1 MLSSAR
7 KIWEIFEPV
16 TKRSALLLLCLMLLG
31 ACAEALSIG
40 MVFPLIQVALN
51 PDDAGANILV
61 QKIVE
66 WLDLSARESAGV
78 MFAGMLVFFLLK
90 NAYLLFLVNR
100 QGHFIWGTL
109 AGLWVRMYNRYLGQP
124 YEFHMQRNSSEL
136 VNNVTVT
143 LRGMFYSFVMP
154 VINLTTELFI
164 VLAICG
170 LLLWSAPLVTI
181 ISFALLTA
189 MVVIYFLTFRRPLA
203 RWGADQIDQQKNM
216 ILWLNQGMA
225 GIKEVKTLGQEA
237 YFLKEFTNSSAMV
250 ARYSRNN
257 LLVTQMP
264 RYIAET
270 VVISSI
276 LLVIYYIGVIQNS
289 AQEALPLMAMFSM
302 AAFRLMPA
310 VSRIA
315 SYMGHISFGGAA
327 LTIIHNDLTGPG
339 PSVHDHA
346 DAAKIPAMIFDKKL
360 SIENLSFRYAGADED
375 TLKNVSIN
383 IPRGSSVALVGPSG
397 AGKTTLADLILGLY
411 RPTGGSILADGVDVG
426 TNPNGWRGVVSCIPQ
441 RVFMLDAP
449 VWANIALGQR
459 SDEID
464 PERMTQILQKSQL
477 SETVAAM
484 RDGIDTMVGEG
495 GARMSGGQAQRV
507 GIARSLYAD
516 ADILIMDEATSALD
530 SETEHA
536 ISKVVDLMKGD
547 KTLIIIAHRLSTVR
561 HCDCLYYMKDG
572 RIIDSGT
579 FEELH
584 GKNQEFREMVRKM
597 DVSVN

>member
-1 MLSSAR
+1 MISSAR
-7 KIWEIFEPV
+7 KIWEIFDSA
-16 TKRSALLLLCLMLLG
+16 TKRSALVLLCLMLLG

-51 PDDAGANILV
+51 PDDAGANVLV
-61 QKIVE
+61 RKIVE

-78 MFAGMLVFFLLK
+78 MFAGMLIFFLLK

-100 QGHFIWGTL
+100 QGLFIWGTL

-143 LRGMFYSFVMP
+143 LRNMFYSFVMP
-154 VINLTTELFI
+154 VINMATELLI
-164 VLAICG
+164 VLAICA
-170 LLLWSAPLVTI
+170 LLLWSAPLVTVV
-181 ISFALLTA
+181 SFSLLAA

-203 RWGADQIDQQKNM
+203 RWGADQIHKQKDM

-237 YFLKEFTNSSAMV
+237 YFLKEFTDSSAMV

-276 LLVIYYIGVIQNS
+276 LFVIYYIGVVQNS

-327 LTIIHNDLTGPG
+327 LTTIHNDLTGLG
-339 PSVHDHA
+339 PSVYDHA
-346 DAAKIPAMIFDKKL
+346 DAAAVPAMAFREKL
-360 SIENLSFRYAGADED
+360 TIDNVSFRYTGTDKD
-375 TLKNVSIN
+375 TLKNVSID
-383 IPRGSSVALVGPSG
+383 IPRGASVALVGPSG

-411 RPTGGSILADGVDVG
+411 RPTDGGILADGVDVG
-426 TNPNGWRGVVSCIPQ
+426 TNPNGWRRVVSCIPQ

-449 VWANIALGQR
+449 VWANIALGRR

-464 PERMTQILQKSQL
+464 PERMSQILQKSQL
-477 SETVAAM
+477 SDTVAAM

-495 GARMSGGQAQRV
+495 GARMSGGQTQRI

-547 KTLIIIAHRLSTVR
+547 KTLVIIAHRLSTVR

-584 GKNQEFREMVRKM
+584 DKNEEFREMVRKM

>member
-1 MLSSAR
+1 MLSAGR
-7 KIWEIFEPV
+7 KIWEIFDVP
-16 TKRSALLLLCLMLLG
+16 TKRRAFILLGLMLIG

-40 MVFPLIQVALN
+40 MVLPLIQIALN
-51 PDDAGANILV
+51 PDDSNANFLIREIADRLN
-61 QKIVE
+61 
-66 WLDLSARESAGV
+66 LSGRESAGV
-78 MFAGMLVFFLLK
+78 MFAGVFVFFLLK
-90 NAYLLFLVNR
+90 NAYLLFLVQR
-100 QGHFIWGTL
+100 QGRFIWGTL
-109 AGLWVRMYNRYLGQP
+109 SSLWVRMYSRYLGQP

-143 LRGMFYSFVMP
+143 LRSMFYSFVMP
-154 VINLTTELFI
+154 VINLVTELFI
-164 VLAICG
+164 VLAICA

-181 ISFALLTA
+181 SSFILLTA
-189 MVVIYFLTFRRPLA
+189 LVVMYFLVFRRPLA
-203 RWGADQIDQQKNM
+203 RWGADQIENQQSM

-250 ARYSRNN
+250 AHYSRNN

-276 LLVIYYIGVIQNS
+276 LIVIYYIGVVQNS
-289 AQEALPLMAMFSM
+289 AQDALPLMAMFSM
-302 AAFRLMPA
+302 AGFRLMPA
-310 VSRIA
+310 ISRIA

-327 LTIIHNDLTGPG
+327 LTTIHNDLMGPG
-339 PSVHDHA
+339 LPARNPA
-346 DAAKIPAMIFDKKL
+346 DAAKVPAMKFDDRL
-360 SIENLSFRYAGADED
+360 SIDNVSFRYAGAEQD
-375 TLKNVSIN
+375 TLKNVSIEL
-383 IPRGSSVALVGPSG
+383 PRGASVALVGPSG

-411 RPTGGSILADGVDVG
+411 RPTEGVILADGVDVS
-426 TNPNGWRGVVSCIPQ
+426 TNPDGWRRIVSCIPQ

-449 VWANIALGQR
+449 VWANIALGR
-459 SDEID
+459 RPDEID
-464 PERMTQILQKSQL
+464 PERMKQILQKSQL

-484 RDGIDTMVGEG
+484 RDGIDTIVGEG
-495 GARMSGGQAQRV
+495 GARMSGGQTQRI

-572 RIIDSGT
+572 RIVDSGT
-579 FEELH
+579 FEKLH
-584 GKNQEFREMVRKM
+584 EKNKEFREMVRKM

>member
-1 MLSSAR
+1 VLNSAR
-7 KIWEIFEPV
+7 KIWEIFEPA
-16 TKRSALLLLCLMLLG
+16 TKRRAFALLGLMLLG

-51 PDDAGANILV
+51 PDDSGANVVVLYLV
-61 QKIVE
+61 D
-66 WLDLSARESAGV
+66 WLNLSARESAGV
-78 MFAGMLVFFLLK
+78 MFAGMLIFFLLK
-90 NAYLLFLVNR
+90 NAYLLFLVHC
-100 QGHFIWGTL
+100 QGSFIWGTL
-109 AGLWVRMYNRYLGQP
+109 ASLWVRMYSRYLGQP

-143 LRGMFYSFVMP
+143 LRSMFYSFVMP
-154 VINLTTELFI
+154 VINMATELFI
-164 VLAICG
+164 VLAICA

-181 ISFALLTA
+181 SSFVLLTA
-189 MVVIYFLTFRRPLA
+189 LVVMYFLIFRRPLA
-203 RWGADQIDQQKNM
+203 RWGGDQIKKQQSM

-237 YFLKEFTNSSAMV
+237 YFLREFTDSSAMV
-250 ARYSRNN
+250 AHYSRNN

-276 LLVIYYIGVIQNS
+276 LIVIYYIGVVQNS
-289 AQEALPLMAMFSM
+289 AQDALPLMAMFSM

-327 LTIIHNDLTGPG
+327 LTTIHNDLMGPG
-339 PSVHDHA
+339 PPVRNHA
-346 DAAKIPAMIFDKKL
+346 DAAKVPAMKFDDRL
-360 SIENLSFRYAGADED
+360 SIENVSFRYAGADQD
-375 TLKNVSIN
+375 TLKNISIQ
-383 IPRGSSVALVGPSG
+383 IPRGASVALVGPSG

-411 RPTGGSILADGVDVG
+411 QPTEGVILADGVDVS
-426 TNPNGWRGVVSCIPQ
+426 TNPEGWRRIVSCIPQ

-449 VWANIALGQR
+449 VWANIALGR
-459 SDEID
+459 RADEID
-464 PERMTQILQKSQL
+464 PERMKQILKKSQL

-495 GARMSGGQAQRV
+495 GARMSGGQTQRI

-579 FEELH
+579 FEELYE
-584 GKNQEFREMVRKM
+584 KNEEFREMVLKM